1 MTMIIRSATPEDLT
15 QVRRLLDANGLPTQ
29 DLDAT
34 PIEFL
39 VAEDDGQLLGAVGLE
54 RFGDAALLRS
64 LVVDAAGRGT
74 GVGGALVEAIEAR
87 AAEAGIADLALLTTP
102 AAPFYA
108 QRGWQTVPR
117 DALPAGV
124 HASSEFRSLCP
135 ASATAMTKPLK
146 VPA

>member
-1 MTMIIRSATPEDLT
+1 MAMTIRPAAPADLPH
-15 QVRRLLDANGLPTQ
+15 VRRLLAANALPTQ
-29 DLDAT
+29 DLDST

-39 VAEDDGQLLGAVGLE
+39 VAEDGGALIGAVGLE
-54 RFGDAALLRS
+54 LFGDAALLRS
-64 LVVDAAGRGT
+64 LVVDTAGRGT

-87 AAEAGIADLALLTTP
+87 AAAAGIADLALLTTT
-102 AAPFYA
+102 AAPFFA
-108 QRGWQTVPR
+108 QRGWQTVTR
-117 DALPAGV
+117 DALPAGI

>member
-1 MTMIIRSATPEDLT
+1 MTMIIRSATPADLP

-29 DLDAT
+29 DLDTT

-39 VAEDDGQLLGAVGLE
+39 VAEDGGRLIGAVGLE
-54 RFGDAALLRS
+54 LFGDAALLRS
-64 LVVDAAGRGT
+64 LVVDATGRGT
-74 GVGGALVEAIEAR
+74 GVGGALVEAVETR
-87 AAEAGIADLALLTTP
+87 AAAAGIADLALLTTT
-102 AAPFYA
+102 AAPFFA
-108 QRGWQTVPR
+108 RRGWQTVPR
-117 DALPAGV
+117 DALPASV